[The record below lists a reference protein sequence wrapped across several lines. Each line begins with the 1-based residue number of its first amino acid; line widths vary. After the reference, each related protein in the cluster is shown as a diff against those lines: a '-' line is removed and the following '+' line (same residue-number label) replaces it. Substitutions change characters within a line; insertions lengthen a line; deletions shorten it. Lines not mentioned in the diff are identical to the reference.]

1 MVSPLKNDNKRCK
14 ILTTY
19 FNRGETIPE
28 TCMKNEPAMKMD
40 LRMIFE
46 GEDMQALDG
55 LNGKF
60 AKISATNKKKYY
72 DDKTKLVLA
81 GKCHL
86 NQLVMS
92 LGGLPAQSIGAIKL
106 PLIQVM
112 GLNLHIYSLSL
123 IDKNVYFL
131 QKLKALSYPRSLH
144 EIKSGGIKKVIDG
157 FQLLQVSSLD
167 IKKLRFML

>member
-1 MVSPLKNDNKRCK
+1 
-14 ILTTY
+14 
-19 FNRGETIPE
+19 
-28 TCMKNEPAMKMD
+28 MKMD

-55 LNGKF
+55 LNGEF
-60 AKISATNKKKYY
+60 AKISATNKKKKKYY

-81 GKCHL
+81 EKCHL

-92 LGGLPAQSIGAIKL
+92 LGCLPAQSIGAIKL

-131 QKLKALSYPRSLH
+131 QKLKALSYPRSLR

-157 FQLLQVSSLD
+157 FQLLQVSSLG